1 MADVKAH
8 PWFNG
13 PTCTLADV
21 QDEFAQRKH
30 KIDQDNDAKRQDKIT
45 EKAQRNEG
53 VAA

>member
-13 PTCTLADV
+13 PTCTLGDV

-30 KIDQDNDAKRQDKIT
+30 RIDLDNESKRQEKIA
-45 EKAQRNEG
+45 EKVQRSEG